1 MPELRL
7 AVLGPPRVELDGA
20 EVEVDTRKAIALL
33 TYLAVTGERHGR
45 TALAGLL
52 WPEYD
57 EAHARA
63 ALRRTLSAL
72 NKGLR
77 GGWLAADR
85 TSVALDRAGLR
96 LDLERFRSL
105 LEECGGHGHPPAEA
119 CPACVAPLREAAALH
134 RGDFLAGFALR
145 DADDFEDWQRFQAES
160 LRRELAGVLERLV
173 GAQAAE
179 GRWQEAIADGRRW
192 LALDPLHEP
201 AHRQLM
207 RLYAWSGQR
216 GAALRQYRA
225 CVRVL
230 DQELGVTPLE
240 ETSALNRAIMQGQA
254 DREWPAPPP
263 AAAPAAVAS
272 SPAAEPPAAGAPQ
285 PAAPPSPAGA
295 PPWRPP
301 LVGRAMEWTALLE
314 AYEAARRDGRLVVLE
329 GEAGVGK
336 TRLADDFAAHA
347 AAAGATTVGGR
358 CYEGESGLAY
368 APLVEALRAAVA
380 RRTDGAWLAALPAAW
395 LAEASRLLPELA
407 DLRPGLEP
415 APPLDSPGAQSRFLT
430 GLSQVLLAA
439 LHEPGPGVLVLDDL
453 HWADEASLDVL
464 TYLVRRLGGQPVCIL
479 VTWRSEQVQ
488 GGSRL
493 RRLAAEAQRA
503 GGGTVLRLARLRE
516 PEVAELV
523 LAVAPARAGQAA
535 WLYQESEGLPFFL
548 AEYLAIAP
556 DGADAATLPRGV
568 RELLLAK
575 LEPVSEAGRQLLATA
590 AVIGRSFDFDTV
602 RVASGR
608 SEEETVAA
616 LEELTERGLVHELR
630 EASELPA
637 VAYDFSHER
646 IRALVYEE
654 TSLARRRLLHRR
666 VAEALAGRAHGRS
679 PAASVARHFQLAGQD
694 ADAAGSFKAAGD
706 HARALY
712 ANREALAHYRTALAL
727 GHPDA
732 AGLHEAIGDLETLA
746 GAYDGALAS
755 YEAAAARCPPAAVAA
770 LEHKLGGVHDRLGD
784 RQAAASHYQAA
795 LAGLQDDAG
804 KARLHAD
811 WSLSAHRRGDRGQA
825 VELADR
831 ALTLAEAAGDA
842 KALAQAHNI
851 LGVLAGHLGDHE
863 GALGHLERSLVL
875 AERLSDPSSRV
886 AALNNLALA
895 HGAAGELD
903 RAAAL
908 AETALALCSSYGDRH
923 RQAALHNN
931 LADLLQAMG
940 REEDAMAHLKQA
952 VTIFTEVGAPGSL
965 QPEIWKLVEW

>member
-20 EVEVDTRKAIALL
+20 EVEVDTRKAIAVLA
-33 TYLAVTGERHGR
+33 YLAVTGERHGR

-85 TSVALDRAGLR
+85 SSVALDRAGLR
-96 LDLERFRSL
+96 LDLERFRAL

-254 DREWPAPPP
+254 DREPPAPPP
-263 AAAPAAVAS
+263 AGAARPAPV
-272 SPAAEPPAAGAPQ
+272 PPSA
-285 PAAPPSPAGA
+285 AAPPPSGA

-301 LVGRAMEWTALLE
+301 LVGRAVEWTALLE

-336 TRLADDFAAHA
+336 TRLAEDFAAHA
-347 AAAGATTVGGR
+347 TAAGATTVGGR

-380 RRTDGAWLAALPAAW
+380 RRADGTWLEAVPAAW

-439 LHEPGPGVLVLDDL
+439 LREPGPGVLALDDL

-488 GGSRL
+488 GGHRL
-493 RRLAAEAQRA
+493 RRLAGEAQRA
-503 GGGTVLRLARLRE
+503 GSGTVLRLARLGE

-523 LAVAPARAGQAA
+523 LAVAPDRAGQAA

-556 DGADAATLPRGV
+556 GGAGGATLPRGV
-568 RELLLAK
+568 RELLRAK

-630 EASELPA
+630 EASELPV

-706 HARALY
+706 HARTLY

-755 YEAAAARCPPAAVAA
+755 YEAAAARCPPASVPA

-804 KARLHAD
+804 KARLYAD

-831 ALTLAEAAGDA
+831 ALTLAEAAGDT

-851 LGVLAGHLGDHE
+851 LGVLAGNLGDHE
-863 GALGHLERSLVL
+863 GALGHLERSLAL
-875 AERLSDPSSRV
+875 AERLPDPSSRV

-895 HGAAGELD
+895 HGAAGALE
-903 RAAAL
+903 RAVAL

-940 REEDAMAHLKQA
+940 REEAAMAHLKQA

>member
-20 EVEVDTRKAIALL
+20 EVEVDTRKAIAVLA
-33 TYLAVTGERHGR
+33 YLAVTGERHGR

-85 TSVALDRAGLR
+85 SSVALDRAGLR
-96 LDLERFRSL
+96 LDLERFRAL

-145 DADDFEDWQRFQAES
+145 NADDFEDWQRFQAES

-254 DREWPAPPP
+254 DREPPAPPP
-263 AAAPAAVAS
+263 AGAARPAPV
-272 SPAAEPPAAGAPQ
+272 PPSA
-285 PAAPPSPAGA
+285 AAPPPSGA

-301 LVGRAMEWTALLE
+301 LVGRAVEWTALLE

-336 TRLADDFAAHA
+336 TRLAEDFAAHA
-347 AAAGATTVGGR
+347 TAAGATTVGGR

-380 RRTDGAWLAALPAAW
+380 RRADGTWLEAVPAAW

-439 LHEPGPGVLVLDDL
+439 LREPGPGVLALDDL

-488 GGSRL
+488 GGHRL
-493 RRLAAEAQRA
+493 RRLAGEAQRA
-503 GGGTVLRLARLRE
+503 GSGTVLRLARLGE

-523 LAVAPARAGQAA
+523 LAVAPDRAGQAA

-556 DGADAATLPRGV
+556 GGAGGATLPRGV
-568 RELLLAK
+568 RELLRAK

-630 EASELPA
+630 EASELPV

-706 HARALY
+706 HARTLY

-755 YEAAAARCPPAAVAA
+755 YEAAAARCPPASVPA

-804 KARLHAD
+804 KARLYAD

-831 ALTLAEAAGDA
+831 ALTLAEAAGDT

-851 LGVLAGHLGDHE
+851 LGVLAGNLGDHE
-863 GALGHLERSLVL
+863 GALGHLERSLAL
-875 AERLSDPSSRV
+875 AERLPDPSSRV

-895 HGAAGELD
+895 HGAAGAPE
-903 RAAAL
+903 RAVAL

-940 REEDAMAHLKQA
+940 REEAAMAHLKQA

>member
-20 EVEVDTRKAIALL
+20 AVEVDTRKAVALL
-33 TYLAVTGERHGR
+33 AYLAVTGERHER

-72 NKGLR
+72 NRGLH
-77 GGWLAADR
+77 GGWLATDR
-85 TSVALDRAGLR
+85 NGVALDRAGLW

-105 LEECGGHGHPPAEA
+105 LAASGGHGHGPAET
-119 CPACVAPLREAAALH
+119 CPACLAPLREAAALH

-145 DADDFEDWQRFQAES
+145 DADGFEDWQRFQAES

-173 GAQAAE
+173 GVEAAE
-179 GRWQEAIADGRRW
+179 GRWQDAIADARRW

-230 DQELGVTPLE
+230 DQELGVAPLE
-240 ETSALNRAIMQGQA
+240 ETSALYQAITQGEA
-254 DREWPAPPP
+254 ERERPSP
-263 AAAPAAVAS
+263 PAAVAS
-272 SPAAEPPAAGAPQ
+272 PV
-285 PAAPPSPAGA
+285 AAPPS
-295 PPWRPP
+295 RPP
-301 LVGRAMEWTALLE
+301 LVGRSAEWATLLE
-314 AYEAARRDGRLVVLE
+314 AYRAAAGDGRLVVLE

-336 TRLADDFAAHA
+336 TRLAEEFVAHA
-347 AAAGATTVGGR
+347 AGAGATTVSGR
-358 CYEGESGLAY
+358 CYDGESGLAY
-368 APLVEALRAAVA
+368 APLVEALRAALA
-380 RRTDGAWLAALPAAW
+380 RRADGAWLDAVPAAW

-407 DLRPGLEP
+407 ELRPGLAA
-415 APPLDSPGAQSRFLT
+415 APPLDSPGAQSRFLA
-430 GLSQVLLAA
+430 GLSQLLLAA
-439 LHEPGPGVLVLDDL
+439 LREPAPGVLVLDDL
-453 HWADEASLDVL
+453 HWADEASLDVI
-464 TYLVRRLGGQPVCIL
+464 TYLVRRLGGQPACVV

-488 GGSRL
+488 GGHRL

-503 GGGTVLRLARLRE
+503 GAATVLRLARLRE

-523 LAVAPARAGQAA
+523 EAVAPDRAGQAA
-535 WLYQESEGLPFFL
+535 WLYRESEGLPFFL
-548 AEYLAIAP
+548 AEYLAIPA
-556 DGADAATLPRGV
+556 DGEPGATLPHGV
-568 RELLLAK
+568 RELLQAK
-575 LEPVSEAGRQLLATA
+575 LGPVSEAGRQLLATA
-590 AVIGRSFDFDTV
+590 AVIGRSFDFDTL

-608 SEEETVAA
+608 SEEEAVAA
-616 LEELTERGLVHELR
+616 LEELTERGLVQEVR
-630 EASELPA
+630 EAGELPV

-646 IRALVYEE
+646 MRALVYEE

-694 ADAAGSFKAAGD
+694 ADAAGAFRAAGD
-706 HARALY
+706 HARGLY
-712 ANREALAHYRTALAL
+712 ANHEALSHYRTALAL

-746 GAYDGALAS
+746 GAYDAALSS
-755 YEAAAARCPPAAVAA
+755 YEAAAARASAADLPR

-784 RQAAASHYQAA
+784 WQAAASHYEAA
-795 LAGLQDDAG
+795 LAGLRDDAAR
-804 KARLHAD
+804 ARLYAD
-811 WSLSAHRRGDRGQA
+811 WSLTAHRRGDRGQA

-831 ALTLAEAAGDA
+831 ALALAEAAEDA

-851 LGVLAGHLGDHE
+851 LGVLAGHLGDH
-863 GALGHLERSLVL
+863 GSAVRHLERSLAL
-875 AERLSDPSSRV
+875 AERLDDPSSRV

-895 HGAAGELD
+895 RGAAGELD
-903 RAAAL
+903 RAVAL
-908 AETALALCSSYGDRH
+908 AETALAVCASHGDRH

-940 REEDAMAHLKQA
+940 RGEAAMAHLKQA

>member
-7 AVLGPPRVELDGA
+7 AVLGPPRVVLDGA

-33 TYLAVTGERHGR
+33 AYLAVTGERHGR

-85 TSVALDRAGLR
+85 SSVALDRAGLR
-96 LDLERFRSL
+96 LDLERFRAL

-145 DADDFEDWQRFQAES
+145 NADDFEDWQRFQAES

-254 DREWPAPPP
+254 DREPPAPPP
-263 AAAPAAVAS
+263 DGAARPAPVPPSAAAP
-272 SPAAEPPAAGAPQ
+272 
-285 PAAPPSPAGA
+285 PPSGA

-301 LVGRAMEWTALLE
+301 LVGRAVEWTALLE

-336 TRLADDFAAHA
+336 TRLAEDFAAHA
-347 AAAGATTVGGR
+347 TAAGATTVGGR

-380 RRTDGAWLAALPAAW
+380 RRADGTWLEAVPAAW

-439 LHEPGPGVLVLDDL
+439 LREPGPGVLALDDL

-488 GGSRL
+488 GGHRL
-493 RRLAAEAQRA
+493 RRLAGEAQRA
-503 GGGTVLRLARLRE
+503 GSGTVLRLARLGE

-523 LAVAPARAGQAA
+523 LAVAPDRAGQAA

-556 DGADAATLPRGV
+556 GGAGGATLPRGV
-568 RELLLAK
+568 RELLRAK

-630 EASELPA
+630 EASELPV

-706 HARALY
+706 HARTLY

-755 YEAAAARCPPAAVAA
+755 YEAAAARCPPASVPA

-795 LAGLQDDAG
+795 LAGLRDDAG
-804 KARLHAD
+804 KARLCAD

-825 VELADR
+825 IELADR

-851 LGVLAGHLGDHE
+851 LGVLAGNLGDHE
-863 GALGHLERSLVL
+863 GALAHLERSLTL

-895 HGAAGELD
+895 RGAAGELG
-903 RAAAL
+903 RAVAL

-940 REEDAMAHLKQA
+940 REEAAMAHLKQA

>member
-20 EVEVDTRKAIALL
+20 EVEVDTRKAIAVLA
-33 TYLAVTGERHGR
+33 YLAVTGERHGR

-85 TSVALDRAGLR
+85 SSVALDRAGLR
-96 LDLERFRSL
+96 LDLERFRAL

-173 GAQAAE
+173 GAQAVE

-254 DREWPAPPP
+254 DREPPAPPP
-263 AAAPAAVAS
+263 DGAARPAPVPPSAAAP
-272 SPAAEPPAAGAPQ
+272 
-285 PAAPPSPAGA
+285 PPSGA

-301 LVGRAMEWTALLE
+301 LVGRAVEWTALLE

-336 TRLADDFAAHA
+336 TRLAEDFAAHA
-347 AAAGATTVGGR
+347 TAAGATTVGGR

-380 RRTDGAWLAALPAAW
+380 RRADGTWLEAVPAAW

-439 LHEPGPGVLVLDDL
+439 LREPGPGVLALDDL

-488 GGSRL
+488 GGHRL
-493 RRLAAEAQRA
+493 RRLAGEAQRA
-503 GGGTVLRLARLRE
+503 GSGTVLRLARLGE

-523 LAVAPARAGQAA
+523 LVVAPDRAGQAA

-556 DGADAATLPRGV
+556 GGAGGATLPRGV
-568 RELLLAK
+568 RELLRAK

-630 EASELPA
+630 EASELPV

-706 HARALY
+706 HARTLY

-755 YEAAAARCPPAAVAA
+755 YEAAAARCPPASVPA

-804 KARLHAD
+804 KARLYAD

-831 ALTLAEAAGDA
+831 ALTLAEAAGDT

-851 LGVLAGHLGDHE
+851 LGVLAGNLGDHE
-863 GALGHLERSLVL
+863 GALGHLERSLAL
-875 AERLSDPSSRV
+875 AERLPDPSSRV

-895 HGAAGELD
+895 HGAAGALE
-903 RAAAL
+903 RAVAL

-940 REEDAMAHLKQA
+940 REEAAMAHLKQA

>member
-7 AVLGPPRVELDGA
+7 AVLGPPRATLDGA

-33 TYLAVTGERHGR
+33 AYLAVTGERHGR

-85 TSVALDRAGLR
+85 TSVALDRAGLQ

-105 LEECGGHGHPPAEA
+105 LEACGGHGHPPAEA

-173 GAQAAE
+173 GAQAVE
-179 GRWQEAIADGRRW
+179 GRWQDAIADGRRW

-230 DQELGVTPLE
+230 DQELGVMPLE
-240 ETSALNRAIMQGQA
+240 ETSALNRAIMQGQG
-254 DREWPAPPP
+254 DRERPAPPP
-263 AAAPAAVAS
+263 AVAP
-272 SPAAEPPAAGAPQ
+272 PPV
-285 PAAPPSPAGA
+285 APPS
-295 PPWRPP
+295 RPP
-301 LVGRAMEWTALLE
+301 LVGRTVEWAALLE

-336 TRLADDFAAHA
+336 TRLAEDFAAHA
-347 AAAGATTVGGR
+347 AAAGATTIGGR

-368 APLVEALRAAVA
+368 APLVEALRTAIA
-380 RRTDGAWLAALPAAW
+380 RRSDGAWLEAVPAAW
-395 LAEASRLLPELA
+395 LAEASRLLPEVA
-407 DLRPGLEP
+407 DLHPGLEP

-430 GLSQVLLAA
+430 GLSQVMLAA
-439 LHEPGPGVLVLDDL
+439 LREPGPGVLVLDDL

-488 GGSRL
+488 GGHRL

-503 GGGTVLRLARLRE
+503 GSATVLQLARLRE
-516 PEVAELV
+516 SEVAELV

-535 WLYQESEGLPFFL
+535 WLYQESEGLPFFV
-548 AEYLAIAP
+548 AEYLAITP
-556 DGADAATLPRGV
+556 DGAGDATLPRGV
-568 RELLLAK
+568 RELLRAK
-575 LEPVSEAGRQLLATA
+575 LGPVSEAGRQLLATA
-590 AVIGRSFDFDTV
+590 AVIGRSFDFDTL

-616 LEELTERGLVHELR
+616 LEELTERGLVRELR
-630 EASELPA
+630 EAGELPV
-637 VAYDFSHER
+637 VAYDFGHER
-646 IRALVYEE
+646 MRALVYEE

-706 HARALY
+706 HARTLY

-755 YEAAAARCPPAAVAA
+755 YEAAAARCRAAGLPT

-784 RQAAASHYQAA
+784 WQAAASHYEAA
-795 LAGLQDDAG
+795 VAGLPDDAG
-804 KARLHAD
+804 KARAYAD
-811 WSLSAHRRGDRGQA
+811 WSLTAHRRGDRGQA
-825 VELADR
+825 IELADR
-831 ALTLAEAAGDA
+831 ALTLAEAADDT

-863 GALGHLERSLVL
+863 GALRHLERSLAL
-875 AERLSDPSSRV
+875 AERLPDPSSRV

-895 HGAAGELD
+895 HGAAAELD
-903 RAAAL
+903 RAVAL
-908 AETALALCSSYGDRH
+908 AETALALCASHGDRH

-940 REEDAMAHLKQA
+940 RGEAAMAHLKQA